1 MATIRKRNNGTFQ
14 IVVLIGIDNN
24 NKMIRKYATFTP
36 TKKKESAIKK
46 EVQEFAITF
55 ENECKKGLH
64 PQNENMKFID
74 YSRRFLENYCKQNLS
89 EGEQERYQYE
99 LEKFFYPTLS
109 NMKMKDIKTI
119 HIQSIFNEMACKYA
133 SASIKKTKSVIN
145 KLLNEA
151 VREDIILVNPCS
163 KCITPKKEQKYK
175 VQNFTKE
182 QAETFL
188 QALSL
193 EYPITFKSHES
204 HNKITKEVQTISEY
218 TTYKTVSLE
227 WKAFF
232 YLALFS
238 GLRKQEL
245 LALTWNDIDFNT
257 HVINVNKAVKTSK
270 KSISYIGT
278 TKTQNSIRKITVP
291 IQCIN
296 VLKAWKEEQKKLS
309 ASDSTR
315 KHSNEQDEQWV
326 FTNENMNRIH
336 TDTPLKKFHHIITD
350 FNNLVESKAIE
361 SNSEEERNFILSKKL
376 PMISLHDLRHTNATL
391 LISEGVDIKTVS
403 ERLGHASAS
412 ITLDIYT
419 HALKEKDIEASNK
432 LELMFQ

>member
-1 MATIRKRNNGTFQ
+1 MAEIRKRKNNYL
-14 IVVLIGIDNN
+14 IVVLVGVDN
-24 NKMIRKYATFTP
+24 KGKKIRKSITFTP

-55 ENECKKGLH
+55 KNECKKGLH

-74 YSRRFLENYCKQNLS
+74 YSKRFLENYCKQNLT

-163 KCITPKKEQKYK
+163 KCITPKKGQKYK

-182 QAETFL
+182 ETETFL
-188 QALSL
+188 HALSL
-193 EYPITFKSHES
+193 EYPINFRSHSS
-204 HNKITKEVQTISEY
+204 HNGITKDVQMISAY
-218 TTYKTVSLE
+218 TTYKTIPLM

-232 YLALFS
+232 YLAVFS

-245 LALTWNDIDFNT
+245 LALTWNDIDFIT
-257 HVINVNKAVKTSK
+257 QEISVNKAVKTSK

-278 TKTQNSIRKITVP
+278 TKTQNSIRDITIP
-291 IQCIN
+291 LQCIT
-296 VLKAWKEEQKKLS
+296 VLKAWKEEQKKMS

-315 KHSNEQDEQWV
+315 KHSNELSNQWI
-326 FTNENMNRIH
+326 FTNDNMDRIH

-350 FNNLVESKAIE
+350 FNKLVESKATKCT
-361 SNSEEERNFILSKKL
+361 SEEERNFILSKKL

-403 ERLGHASAS
+403 ERLGHANAS

-432 LELMFQ
+432 LELMFK